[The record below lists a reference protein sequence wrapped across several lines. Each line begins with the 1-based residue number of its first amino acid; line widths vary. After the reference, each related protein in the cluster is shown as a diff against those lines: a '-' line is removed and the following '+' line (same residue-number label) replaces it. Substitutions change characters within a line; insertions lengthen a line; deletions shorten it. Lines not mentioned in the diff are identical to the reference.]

1 MIGLGI
7 DTGGTCTDAVIYDL
21 AQNTVL
27 ASAKTPTTKEDL
39 KTGIR
44 NVLDRLP
51 QNLLSSCRTLAL
63 STTLATNACVEGK
76 WGNGRLILIGL
87 DRNTF
92 ESSWHK
98 YGIPASE
105 DIYLLECHL
114 TPTLNNSTEP
124 DWEAFRSDMT
134 EFVKGCDCVSIV
146 QLFAREYHGQHE
158 QQAADIIREIADIP
172 CHTGAQ
178 SVSRP
183 EYTPPGHRGTSQRP
197 PHPGHI

>member
-44 NVLDRLP
+44 NVLDCLP
-51 QNLLSSCRTLAL
+51 QDLLSSCRTLAL

-87 DRNTF
+87 DRNIT
-92 ESSWHK
+92 
-98 YGIPASE
+98 
-105 DIYLLECHL
+105 
-114 TPTLNNSTEP
+114 
-124 DWEAFRSDMT
+124 
-134 EFVKGCDCVSIV
+134 
-146 QLFAREYHGQHE
+146 
-158 QQAADIIREIADIP
+158 
-172 CHTGAQ
+172 
-178 SVSRP
+178 
-183 EYTPPGHRGTSQRP
+183 GHRGASQRP

>member
-87 DRNTF
+87 PGTNT
-92 ESSWHK
+92 
-98 YGIPASE
+98 ASRRQKTS
-105 DIYLLECHL
+105 IFWSAISRRLLT
-114 TPTLNNSTEP
+114 TPQNRTG
-124 DWEAFRSDMT
+124 
-134 EFVKGCDCVSIV
+134 KH
-146 QLFAREYHGQHE
+146 FA
-158 QQAADIIREIADIP
+158 AI
-172 CHTGAQ
+172 
-178 SVSRP
+178 
-183 EYTPPGHRGTSQRP
+183 
-197 PHPGHI
+197 

>member
-51 QNLLSSCRTLAL
+51 QDLLSSCRTLAL

-87 DRNTF
+87 DRNILRR
-92 ESSWHK
+92 
-98 YGIPASE
+98 G
-105 DIYLLECHL
+105 
-114 TPTLNNSTEP
+114 
-124 DWEAFRSDMT
+124 
-134 EFVKGCDCVSIV
+134 
-146 QLFAREYHGQHE
+146 
-158 QQAADIIREIADIP
+158 
-172 CHTGAQ
+172 TGALLNARLIPVIYEFLGAVRHVLAEISSGSAASDHAQ
-178 SVSRP
+178 RR
-183 EYTPPGHRGTSQRP
+183 TPHVL
-197 PHPGHI
+197 

>member
-51 QNLLSSCRTLAL
+51 QDLLNSCQTLAL

-76 WGNGRLILIGL
+76 WGNGKLILIGL

-98 YGIPASE
+98 YGIPASD
-105 DIYLLECHL
+105 DIYLLECRL
-114 TPTLNNSTEP
+114 TPSPDNCAEP
-124 DWEAFRSDMT
+124 DWDAFRKDMK
-134 EFVKGCDCVSIV
+134 EFVRGCD
-146 QLFAREYHGQHE
+146 LRQHRSAFRKRIPR
-158 QQAADIIREIADIP
+158 AAM
-172 CHTGAQ
+172 
-178 SVSRP
+178 SS
-183 EYTPPGHRGTSQRP
+183 TPPISSVKSPIFLSYWDTTSSLTGISSAGA
-197 PHPGHI
+197 PGLFSTPG